1 MDHPVIL
8 EMKGIVKS
16 FGPVKAL
23 KGVDFDLRAGEV
35 HALMGENGA
44 GKSTL
49 MKVLTGIYDANEGT
63 IHYNQQEVVYSK
75 PKEAMDAGI
84 VIVHQE
90 LNMMNHLTVA
100 QNIFIGLI
108 KAYRK
113 VISPLYGDVCRYYP
127 TCSAYGLEAF
137 TTHGAIGGLSLTV
150 RRILR
155 CTPWATG
162 GIDPVPPGK
171 RVFTPGEEPKIVL
184 LNHPPTSP

>member
-1 MDHPVIL
+1 MSKNRRDERFHQHSSATHHAHSDPDALLHAAPHEFVRPVSVL
-8 EMKGIVKS
+8 
-16 FGPVKAL
+16 
-23 KGVDFDLRAGEV
+23 
-35 HALMGENGA
+35 HAL
-44 GKSTL
+44 
-49 MKVLTGIYDANEGT
+49 Y
-63 IHYNQQEVVYSK
+63 
-75 PKEAMDAGI
+75 
-84 VIVHQE
+84 
-90 LNMMNHLTVA
+90 
-100 QNIFIGLI
+100 
-108 KAYRK
+108 
-113 VISPLYGDVCRYYP
+113 RYYP

>member
-1 MDHPVIL
+1 MSKNRRDERFHQHSSATHHAHSDPDALLHAAPHEFVRPVSV
-8 EMKGIVKS
+8 M
-16 FGPVKAL
+16 
-23 KGVDFDLRAGEV
+23 
-35 HALMGENGA
+35 HALY
-44 GKSTL
+44 TL
-49 MKVLTGIYDANEGT
+49 
-63 IHYNQQEVVYSK
+63 
-75 PKEAMDAGI
+75 P
-84 VIVHQE
+84 
-90 LNMMNHLTVA
+90 

>member
-1 MDHPVIL
+1 MSGWLTRAFLAPV
-8 EMKGIVKS
+8 
-16 FGPVKAL
+16 
-23 KGVDFDLRAGEV
+23 
-35 HALMGENGA
+35 
-44 GKSTL
+44 
-49 MKVLTGIYDANEGT
+49 
-63 IHYNQQEVVYSK
+63 
-75 PKEAMDAGI
+75 
-84 VIVHQE
+84 
-90 LNMMNHLTVA
+90 HLY
-100 QNIFIGLI
+100 QRF
-108 KAYRK
+108 
-113 VISPLYGDVCRYYP
+113 ISPALPASCRYYP